1 MLDKWIKIIEN
12 SKLFSDLSDEEIKSM
27 IKCLDP
33 KILKIKKGDFAG
45 IFGEIMDGLG
55 ILLEGSLSILKE
67 NLDGGRI
74 IIDIIKPGELFGE
87 IAVFTDKRLWPATVS
102 ANEDS
107 IILII
112 SPEKFTGVCS
122 NACVFHRQLI
132 LNMLR
137 IISEKAL
144 GLNRKVEYLSIKGMR
159 EKLCTYIW
167 EQYKKNGKLMFSLP
181 MKRGELADFLNVSR
195 PSMSREMCRMRD
207 ESLIDF
213 HLSTIKILNPEK
225 LAMYVQ

>member
-1 MLDKWIKIIEN
+1 LQDKWIKIIEK
-12 SKLFSDLSDEEIKSM
+12 SKLFSDISDVEIISM
-27 IKCLDP
+27 LKCLTP
-33 KILKIKKGDFAG
+33 RVAKIKKGDFAG
-45 IFGEIMDGLG
+45 FFGEIMDGVG

-87 IAVFTDKRLWPATVS
+87 IAVFTEKKLWPATVS

-107 IILII
+107 TVMFI
-112 SPEKFTGVCS
+112 SPDRFTGGCS
-122 NACVFHRQLI
+122 NACTFHRQLI
-132 LNMLR
+132 LNMLK
-137 IISEKAL
+137 IISEKAI
-144 GLNRKVEYLSIKGMR
+144 GLNKKVEYLSIKGMR

-167 EQYKKNGKLMFSLP
+167 EQHKKNGKLMFALP

-207 ESLIDF
+207 EGLIDF
-213 HLSTIKILNPEK
+213 HLSSIKILNPEK